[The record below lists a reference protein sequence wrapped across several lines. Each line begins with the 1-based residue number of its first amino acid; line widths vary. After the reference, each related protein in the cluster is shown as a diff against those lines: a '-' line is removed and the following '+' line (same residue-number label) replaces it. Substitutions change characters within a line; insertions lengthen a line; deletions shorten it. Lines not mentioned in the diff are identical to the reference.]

1 MFPALVNCCTID
13 WFREW
18 PAEALASVATSFFQ
32 VHCFQ
37 PPISEH
43 HLLLLRF
50 SKQDVLAL
58 SVLHVLEGRCRH
70 AR

>member
-32 VHCFQ
+32 VSCYQ
-37 PPISEH
+37 PLISE
-43 HLLLLRF
+43 F
-50 SKQDVLAL
+50 PMYAACAPGK
-58 SVLHVLEGRCRH
+58 G
-70 AR
+70 

>member
-32 VHCFQ
+32 VSFLQ
-37 PPISEH
+37 PAVSGDP
-43 HLLLLRF
+43 LLRLHF
-50 SKQDVLAL
+50 PTHDIPAL
-58 SVLHVLEGRCRH
+58 YVLHVPEWGCQH
-70 AR
+70 AW